1 MVVYFQ
7 GDFILSSN
15 RKRFVLDTSV
25 LLYDKASI
33 HSFHGNDII
42 LPLQVIDEIDKFKE
56 KPGVIGEAARY
67 VNRFLDELREYGR
80 LDEGVHVPVEY
91 AEDQTVTIKIDEP
104 ANSLPSGLKIDRP
117 DNKILAACLSEVNSD
132 DQRPLIVVTKD
143 INLRVKCDA
152 LGIASEDYY
161 KDHLEDDN
169 ADYSGSSNIDIT
181 KSEMDIFFD
190 DGVLEYEG
198 DIAGLEENEFV
209 ILSVPDSSSSGLAI
223 YRAGMLTALKHEPG
237 SAMSNFR
244 SKNKEQ
250 KFAVEALLRDDIE
263 LVTLTGLAGSGKT
276 YVALMAGLDG
286 LQEGRYNRIVISRSI
301 QPVGRDL
308 GYLPGDVGEKMSPW
322 LAPIMDNFRCMMGD
336 KDFTY
341 FQMMMERGELE
352 VAPLSYIRGRTF
364 NDAYVIVDEA
374 QNATI
379 HELKTII
386 TRVGKNSKIVL
397 LGDTDQIDTPYIDRL
412 SNGLSI
418 VIHKFKDRPES
429 AHVQLVK
436 GQRSNIASI
445 ASSIL

>member
-1 MVVYFQ
+1 
-7 GDFILSSN
+7 LSDV

-25 LLYDKASI
+25 LLYDKAAI
-33 HSFHGNDII
+33 HSFPGNDVI

-67 VNRFLDELREYGR
+67 VNRFLDELREFGR
-80 LDEGVHVPVEY
+80 LDVGVEVPTEY
-91 AEDQTVTIKIDEP
+91 SAQQTVMIKIEDVVDC
-104 ANSLPSGLKIDRP
+104 LPNGLKVDRP
-117 DNKILAACLSEVNSD
+117 DNKILATCLREAQSD
-132 DQRPLIVVTKD
+132 DLRPLVVVTKD

-161 KDHLEDDN
+161 KDHIEQDSAAFRGNSVIEVSKQDLDRFFSEGLLKLE
-169 ADYSGSSNIDIT
+169 SLGQ
-181 KSEMDIFFD
+181 EH
-190 DGVLEYEG
+190 VLMP
-198 DIAGLEENEFV
+198 NEFV
-209 ILSVPDSSSSGLAI
+209 VLNCSESGGSGL
-223 YRAGMLTALKHEPG
+223 GMNSGSTIVPLKLEPG
-237 SAMSNFR
+237 SSMSNFR
-244 SKNKEQ
+244 AKNKEQ
-250 KFAVEALLRDDIE
+250 KFAVEALLKEDIE

-276 YVALMAGLDG
+276 YLALMAGLDG
-286 LQEGRYNRIVISRSI
+286 LQEGRYTRIVISRSI

-308 GYLPGDVGEKMSPW
+308 GYLPGDVDEKMAPW
-322 LAPIMDNFRCMMGD
+322 LAPIMDNFRAMMGD

-341 FQMMMERGELE
+341 FNIMMDKGELE
-352 VAPLSYIRGRTF
+352 VAPLSFIRGRTF

-418 VIHKFKDRPES
+418 VIDKFKDRKEH
-429 AHVQLVK
+429 AHVQLAK

-445 ASSIL
+445 ASEIL

>member
-1 MVVYFQ
+1 MSDV
-7 GDFILSSN
+7 

-25 LLYDKASI
+25 LLYDKAAI
-33 HSFHGNDII
+33 HSFPGNDVI

-67 VNRFLDELREYGR
+67 VNRFLDELREFGR
-80 LDEGVHVPVEY
+80 LDVGVQVPLEY
-91 AEDQTVTIKIDEP
+91 SAHQTVMIKIEDTVDC
-104 ANSLPSGLKIDRP
+104 LPNGLKADRP
-117 DNKILAACLSEVNSD
+117 DNKILATCLGEAQSD
-132 DQRPLIVVTKD
+132 DQRPLVVVTKD

-161 KDHLEDDN
+161 KDHIEQDSASFKGNVAVDVTKEQLDDFF
-169 ADYSGSSNIDIT
+169 AEGSINLPDVSL
-181 KSEMDIFFD
+181 MP
-190 DGVLEYEG
+190 
-198 DIAGLEENEFV
+198 NEFV
-209 ILSVPDSSSSGLAI
+209 VMNSAESGGSGL
-223 YRAGMLTALKHEPG
+223 GMFDGERIKSLKLEPG
-237 SAMSNFR
+237 NAMSNFR
-244 SKNKEQ
+244 AKNKEQ
-250 KFAVEALLRDDIE
+250 KFAVEALLDKNIE

-286 LQEGRYNRIVISRSI
+286 LQEGRYDRIVISRSI

-308 GYLPGDVGEKMSPW
+308 GYLPGDVDEKMAPW
-322 LAPIMDNFRCMMGD
+322 LAPIMDNFRAMMGD

-341 FQMMMERGELE
+341 FNIMMEKGELE
-352 VAPLSYIRGRTF
+352 VAPLSFIRGRTF

-418 VIHKFKDRPES
+418 VIDKFKDRKEH
-429 AHVQLVK
+429 AHVQLAK

>member
-1 MVVYFQ
+1 MS
-7 GDFILSSN
+7 DT

-25 LLYDKASI
+25 LLYDKSAI
-33 HSFHGNDII
+33 HSFPGNDII

-56 KPGVIGEAARY
+56 KPGVVGDAARY
-67 VNRFLDELREYGR
+67 VNRFLDEMREYGR
-80 LDEGVHVPVEY
+80 LDEGVSVPEAY
-91 AEDQTVTIKIDEP
+91 SAAQTVKVKIDEP
-104 ANSLPSGLKIDRP
+104 TNILPVGLKSDRP
-117 DNKILAACLSEVNSD
+117 DNKILATCLLEVQRD
-132 DQRPLIVVTKD
+132 DLRPLVVVTKD

-161 KDHLEDDN
+161 KDHLEDDSAQYTGTESVFISKERLDDFFDCGFLDTN
-169 ADYSGSSNIDIT
+169 EEEEGQNFLPNQFVVISSN
-181 KSEMDIFFD
+181 
-190 DGVLEYEG
+190 
-198 DIAGLEENEFV
+198 ENA
-209 ILSVPDSSSSGLAI
+209 SALAM
-223 YRAGMLTALKHEPG
+223 YRNKRFIALKHEPG
-237 SAMSNFR
+237 AAMSNYR

-250 KFAVEALLRDDIE
+250 KFAVEALLREDVE

-286 LQEGRYNRIVISRSI
+286 IQEGRYSRIVISRSI
-301 QPVGRDL
+301 QPVGKDI
-308 GYLPGDVGEKMSPW
+308 GYLPGDVGDKMAPW

-336 KDFTY
+336 RDFTY
-341 FQMMMERGELE
+341 FSMMMERGELE
-352 VAPLSYIRGRTF
+352 VAPLSFIRGRTF

-429 AHVQLVK
+429 AHVQLAK
-436 GQRSNIASI
+436 GQRSNIASV

>member
-1 MVVYFQ
+1 MN
-7 GDFILSSN
+7 DI

-25 LLYDKASI
+25 LLYDKTAI
-33 HSFHGNDII
+33 HSFPGNDVI

-67 VNRFLDELREYGR
+67 VNRFLDELRSFGR
-80 LDEGVHVPVEY
+80 LDVGVEVPEEY
-91 AEDQTVTIKIDEP
+91 SSLQTVMIKIEDRVD
-104 ANSLPSGLKIDRP
+104 SLPNGLKADRP
-117 DNKILAACLSEVNSD
+117 DNKILATCLKEAQSD
-132 DQRPLIVVTKD
+132 DQRPLVVVTKD

-161 KDHLEDDN
+161 KDHIEQDSAAFTGRREIDVSKHELDEFFQEG
-169 ADYSGSSNIDIT
+169 AYNIDN
-181 KSEMDIFFD
+181 
-190 DGVLEYEG
+190 
-198 DIAGLEENEFV
+198 EEVHLMPNEFV
-209 ILSVPDSSSSGLAI
+209 IMTSSESGGSGL
-223 YRAGMLTALKHEPG
+223 GMFDGTSIVKLCREPG
-237 SAMSNFR
+237 KSMSNFQ

-250 KFAVEALLRDDIE
+250 RFAVEALLDPKVE

-308 GYLPGDVGEKMSPW
+308 GYLPGDVDEKMAPW
-322 LAPIMDNFRCMMGD
+322 LAPIMDNFRAMMGD

-341 FQMMMERGELE
+341 FNIMMDKGELE
-352 VAPLSYIRGRTF
+352 VAPLSFIRGRTF

-418 VIHKFKDRPES
+418 VIDKFKDRKEH
-429 AHVQLVK
+429 AHVQLAK

-445 ASSIL
+445 ASEIL

>member
-1 MVVYFQ
+1 MS
-7 GDFILSSN
+7 DS

-25 LLYDKASI
+25 LLYDKTSI
-33 HSFHGNDII
+33 HSFPGNDVI

-56 KPGVIGEAARY
+56 KPGIIGEAARY
-67 VNRFLDELREYGR
+67 VNRFLDELRSFGR
-80 LDEGVHVPVEY
+80 LDVGVTVPE
-91 AEDQTVTIKIDEP
+91 EFSKDQVVRIEIE
-104 ANSLPSGLKIDRP
+104 NSVSCLPSGLKIDRP
-117 DNKILAACLSEVNSD
+117 DNKILSTCVLESQKEA
-132 DQRPLIVVTKD
+132 QGPLIVVTKD

-152 LGIASEDYY
+152 LGIKSEDYY
-161 KDHLEDDN
+161 KDHIEQSS
-169 ADYSGSSNIDIT
+169 ASYTGSKEVAVT
-181 KSEMDIFFD
+181 KEQLDEFFD
-190 DGVLEYEG
+190 KGTIELEEH
-198 DIAGLEENEFV
+198 LFENEFV
-209 ILSVPDSSSSGLAI
+209 VMVVPGTQASGLGIFTEGAVSKI
-223 YRAGMLTALKHEPG
+223 CHEPG
-237 SAMSNFR
+237 SSMSSFR

-250 KFAVEALLRDDIE
+250 KFAVEALLKKDIE

-286 LQEGRYNRIVISRSI
+286 LQEGRYSRIVISRSI

-308 GYLPGDVGEKMSPW
+308 GYLPGDIDEKMAPW
-322 LAPIMDNFRCMMGD
+322 LAPIMDNFRAMMGD

-341 FQMMMERGELE
+341 FSLMMQKGEIE
-352 VAPLSYIRGRTF
+352 AAPLSFIRGRTF

-397 LGDTDQIDTPYIDRL
+397 LGDTDQIDTPYIDKL

-418 VIHKFKDRPES
+418 VIDKFKDRKEH
-429 AHVQLVK
+429 AHVQLAK

>member
-1 MVVYFQ
+1 MS
-7 GDFILSSN
+7 DL
-15 RKRFVLDTSV
+15 RKRFVIDTSV
-25 LLYDKASI
+25 LLYDKKAI
-33 HSFHGNDII
+33 HSFPGNDVI

-56 KPGVIGEAARY
+56 KPGIIGEAARY
-67 VNRFLDELREYGR
+67 VNRFLDELRNFGR
-80 LDEGVHVPVEY
+80 LDKGVTVPDEY
-91 AEDQTVTIKIDEP
+91 SEDQTVMIKIDEP
-104 ANSLPSGLKIDRP
+104 VAKLPPGLKSERP
-117 DNKILAACLSEVNSD
+117 DNKILASCVSELAD
-132 DQRPLIVVTKD
+132 DDLRPLIMVTKD

-161 KDHLEDDN
+161 KDHLEDDS
-169 ADYSGSSNIDIT
+169 ASFTGEGSVTVT
-181 KSEMDIFFD
+181 KEQLDSFFENGNLEVQD
-190 DGVLEYEG
+190 DLMPNQFVVLTCPTTGNTGLGMHRDGV
-198 DIAGLEENEFV
+198 V
-209 ILSVPDSSSSGLAI
+209 S
-223 YRAGMLTALKHEPG
+223 TLKLRPG
-237 SAMSNFR
+237 SAMSSYK

-250 KFAVEALLRDDIE
+250 RFAVEALFRNDIE

-286 LQEGRYNRIVISRSI
+286 IHEGRYSRIVISRSI

-308 GYLPGDVGEKMSPW
+308 GYLPGDVGEKMAPW

-341 FQMMMERGELE
+341 FQIMMDKGELE
-352 VAPLSYIRGRTF
+352 VAPLSFIRGRTF

-386 TRVGKNSKIVL
+386 TRVGKNSKVVL

-418 VIHKFKDRPES
+418 VIHKFKDRPEA
-429 AHVQLVK
+429 AHITLSK
-436 GQRSNIASI
+436 GQRSNIASV
-445 ASSIL
+445 ASNIL

>member
-1 MVVYFQ
+1 
-7 GDFILSSN
+7 LSNN

-25 LLYDKASI
+25 LLYDKTAI

-56 KPGVIGEAARY
+56 KPGLLGEAARY

-80 LDEGVHVPVEY
+80 LDTGVEVPAEY
-91 AEDQTVTIKIDEP
+91 ADDQTVTIKIDESVNP
-104 ANSLPSGLKIDRP
+104 LPSGLKIDRP

-132 DQRPLIVVTKD
+132 DVRPLIMVTKD

-152 LGIASEDYY
+152 LGIPSEDYY
-161 KDHLEDDN
+161 KDHLEDT
-169 ADYSGSSNIDIT
+169 AAAYTGTSDIYVT
-181 KSEMDIFFD
+181 KSELDRFFD
-190 DGVLEYEG
+190 DGVIRYE
-198 DIAGLEENEFV
+198 DNTDELEENEFV
-209 ILSVPDSSSSGLAI
+209 VMTTSDPNSSGLGI
-223 YRAGMLTALKHEPG
+223 YRDKCITSLRHEPG
-237 SAMSNFR
+237 SAMSSFQ

-250 KFAVEALLRDDIE
+250 KFAVEALLRKDIE

-308 GYLPGDVGEKMSPW
+308 GYLPGDVGDKMAPW

-352 VAPLSYIRGRTF
+352 VAPLSFIRGRTF

-418 VIHKFKDRPES
+418 VIHKFRSLEEA
-429 AHVQLVK
+429 AHVQLIK